1 MKVIF
6 KKVPFLATMTMYC
19 HLTTEMDGS
28 MIHGKTRKEEGC
40 PGTGGTHLIKNGEL
54 YSVLMLSVESTGYQ
68 LGTVKWEF
76 PVGQTSYSL
85 AADGCPSGSLVAAV
99 NETFREMDRAE
110 TAQIG
115 VTLSFN
121 RDKRFI

>member
-1 MKVIF
+1 MAIQEPSRQALERSGNMKVIF

-19 HLTTEMDGS
+19 HLTTEMDGG

-68 LGTVKWEF
+68 LGAVKWELSHWSNELF
-76 PVGQTSYSL
+76 VG
-85 AADGCPSGSLVAAV
+85 C
-99 NETFREMDRAE
+99 RC
-110 TAQIG
+110 G
-115 VTLSFN
+115 V
-121 RDKRFI
+121 RPGV